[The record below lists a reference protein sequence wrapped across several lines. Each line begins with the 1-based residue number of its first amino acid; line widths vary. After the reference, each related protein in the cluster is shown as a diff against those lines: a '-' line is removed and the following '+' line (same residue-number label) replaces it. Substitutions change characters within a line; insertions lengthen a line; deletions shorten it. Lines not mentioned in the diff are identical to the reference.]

1 MYGNNQC
8 IRLLDIF
15 RLFNKPLFI
24 VALLIFERIFADM
37 NGIISVNK
45 TFSLYMVSRM
55 IVPLFRMLGGV

>member
-8 IRLLDIF
+8 IRLFDIF

-24 VALLIFERIFADM
+24 VVLLILECIFADM

-45 TFSLYMVSRM
+45 TFSLNGFSDDCFL
-55 IVPLFRMLGGV
+55 I